1 MFDEMMATSTKRT
14 TTLDPKLSDIPV
26 VIPYWSRI
34 NFNISKNVI
43 KNVSNITKNIFNP
56 SIFNKTTLLTE
67 NIKTPTK
74 DSNFVKIILLS
85 VLIPLTFIFVFI
97 ILIYQIA
104 KFIKKRN
111 SNNLSTIEMQA
122 INNDQQSLV

>member
-14 TTLDPKLSDIPV
+14 TTLDPKLSDVPV

-74 DSNFVKIILLS
+74 DCNFVKIILLS